1 MRPMTEAER
10 HAEIAKACQ
19 AYRGQMAANQ
29 SNTAQAEREILALID
44 SFTAGLSLWPHV
56 DPVPRLPHLAQTTR
70 ERDPAFAHRHPG
82 RAYTNRLCP

>member
-10 HAEIAKACQ
+10 HAEIAKAYQ

-29 SNTAQAEREILALID
+29 SSTAQAEREILALID

-56 DPVPRLPHLAQTTR
+56 DPVAATAALGTDYARARPGLRPQAPRPRLYQ
-70 ERDPAFAHRHPG
+70 
-82 RAYTNRLCP
+82 